1 VNTSIGEGAKG
12 WERLQSSPHS
22 PPPLAPPMP
31 HINTRTGSL
40 PPDIYVVVYE
50 DRCDLLQVV
59 IKGPQDSPYADGLF
73 FFDIQL
79 PSEYPDIP
87 PRVYYH
93 SHGDRL
99 NPYVETDIERACVC
113 LFACKLCVCCHLHGD
128 RFNLHVS
135 LLSIRVCLYIHHAS
149 LAMSQCVCSVCVCVC
164 VCARAFTRA
173 CECVDGVC
181 IRAKTNGV

>member
-1 VNTSIGEGAKG
+1 VKEASARALVLK
-12 WERLQSSPHS
+12 RLGKTPII
-22 PPPLAPPMP
+22 PLLTPPLAPPMP
-31 HINTRTGSL
+31 HIRTRTGSL

-50 DRCDLLQVV
+50 NRCDLLQVV

-99 NPYVETDIERACVC
+99 NPYVEREI
-113 LFACKLCVCCHLHGD
+113 
-128 RFNLHVS
+128 
-135 LLSIRVCLYIHHAS
+135 
-149 LAMSQCVCSVCVCVC
+149 
-164 VCARAFTRA
+164 
-173 CECVDGVC
+173 
-181 IRAKTNGV
+181 